1 MTVFHASNS
10 NSVLRVSPNE
20 SDALR
25 VPAEIA
31 HTPGDHE
38 HGSDEEDSNSDDNDD
53 NDADGSGGA
62 DGNGS
67 DNEHND
73 VAVPQ
78 NIADNATALGEHFRV
93 HFGQVSAEHQ
103 HNGDLSQRQRHY
115 MNHVVDV
122 LQRMMS
128 QSGSAGN
135 NFETQITTVHSAH
148 STE

>member
-10 NSVLRVSPNE
+10 NSVLRVNPNE
-20 SDALR
+20 SEALR

-31 HTPGDHE
+31 HIHGDHD
-38 HGSDEEDSNSDDNDD
+38 HGSDEEGSDGDDNDD
-53 NDADGSGGA
+53 NDADGDGT

-67 DNEHND
+67 DHEPNEEA
-73 VAVPQ
+73 VAQ
-78 NIADNATALGEHFRV
+78 NIAENASALGEHFRV
-93 HFGQVSAEHQ
+93 HFGQVSTEHQ

-135 NFETQITTVHSAH
+135 NFETQITTVHSV
-148 STE
+148 E